1 MAWSRISLDIFDIL
15 GRNIITLEKSIKAP
29 GRHMKKWN
37 GKDRKGLK
45 MPTGVYFYRLIVQD
59 IISGKKAF
67 EKTEKM
73 MVVK

>member
-1 MAWSRISLDIFDIL
+1 MGKIFII
-15 GRNIITLEKSIKAP
+15 IITLLIPDHRLYCFSNIEE
-29 GRHMKKWN
+29 
-37 GKDRKGLK
+37 K

-59 IISGKKAF
+59 IMSGKKAF